1 MQKRFHLIVVS
12 LKRIVSYFA
21 TMGSTIQPGSIFV
34 WNPQRRQ
41 SGRASP
47 LSALKLSAFQRSP
60 GHWLPSLETMSC
72 YLRTVLTC
80 SWLRKNK
87 RVSLH
92 NLEVY
97 RQEMCRHKR
106 TIIFCYN
113 WGWCLALLTSFIWVK
128 LISLI
133 SRHCSKS
140 VFIVWTEIP

>member
-1 MQKRFHLIVVS
+1 MQKGFHLIVVS
-12 LKRIVSYFA
+12 WKNTVLLCYPGWHYPTWQHLCMK
-21 TMGSTIQPGSIFV
+21 STEKAV
-34 WNPQRRQ
+34 W
-41 SGRASP
+41 ASFP
-47 LSALKLSAFQRSP
+47 TVCVEKLSAFQKSP
-60 GHWLPSLETMSC
+60 GHWIPSLEIMSC

-80 SWLRKNK
+80 SWLRKYK

-113 WGWCLALLTSFIWVK
+113 WGWCLALLISFIWVK

-133 SRHCSKS
+133 SRYCS
-140 VFIVWTEIP
+140 